1 MDGFQ
6 GHSERFY
13 ARLVDDNGS
22 DDVSLDLS
30 IDGLKVMDRN
40 GRLTKSKY
48 PLDHITRWT
57 RSSDRL
63 TMFVKTPVDIEEKSV
78 SFYAPVSTLSALLD
92 ALTCFCLQCDLSS
105 INLPYH
111 PASRCATWTIGQA
124 F

>member
-6 GHSERFY
+6 GHSEKFY

-22 DDVSLDLS
+22 DDVALDLS

-63 TMFVKTPVDIEEKSV
+63 TMFVKTPVDIEEKAV
-78 SFYAPVSTLSALLD
+78 SFYAPVSTVSALLD
-92 ALTCFCLQCDLSS
+92 TLTCFCFQCVPSCP
-105 INLPYH
+105 IVAYGNR
-111 PASRCATWTIGQA
+111 ASRCTN
-124 F
+124 